1 MSHGTP
7 GRAGREGLGGRPGWC
22 PPGVVPRVWYTP
34 GVVPEFS
41 WRVFLESPP
50 VVWYQSF
57 PGEFSWSPPGT
68 TAGGC
73 RSGVVQWC
81 GTRVFPQ
88 WCGTRV
94 FLESSRIDGGRVPQW
109 CGTVVW
115 YQSFPAVV
123 WYQSF
128 PGEFS
133 WSPPGTT
140 AGGCRS
146 RRGSRWWL
154 AGVTARTAAAGTKR
168 SSQGRAELRSG
179 LGEYGFSFGGRRPGT
194 TSRSRLV
201 GGLASGVVAGR
212 WWPVAVRPER

>member
-1 MSHGTP
+1 M
-7 GRAGREGLGGRPGWC
+7 GRPAVPAARGLEAGRGGAPRVWY
-22 PPGVVPRVWYTP
+22 PGVVPGCGTRVFLESFP
-34 GVVPEFS
+34 GVPSSGVVPEFS
-41 WRVFLESPP
+41 WRVFLES
-50 VVWYQSF
+50 
-57 PGEFSWSPPGT
+57 
-68 TAGGC
+68 
-73 RSGVVQWC
+73 
-81 GTRVFPQ
+81 
-88 WCGTRV
+88 
-94 FLESSRIDGGRVPQW
+94 SRNDGGRLPQW

>member
-22 PPGVVPRVWYTP
+22 PPGVVPGCGTR
-34 GVVPEFS
+34 
-41 WRVFLESPP
+41 
-50 VVWYQSF
+50 VWYQSF
-57 PGEFSWSPPGT
+57 PGEFSWSPL
-68 TAGGC
+68 
-73 RSGVVQWC
+73 
-81 GTRVFPQ
+81 Q

-94 FLESSRIDGGRVPQW
+94 FLESFPGVLPERRRAAAA
-109 CGTVVW
+109 VVW

>member
-1 MSHGTP
+1 VV
-7 GRAGREGLGGRPGWC
+7 
-22 PPGVVPRVWYTP
+22 PPGCGTP

-41 WRVFLESPP
+41 WRVFLES
-50 VVWYQSF
+50 
-57 PGEFSWSPPGT
+57 
-68 TAGGC
+68 
-73 RSGVVQWC
+73 
-81 GTRVFPQ
+81 
-88 WCGTRV
+88 
-94 FLESSRIDGGRVPQW
+94 SRNDGGRLPA
-109 CGTVVW
+109 VVW